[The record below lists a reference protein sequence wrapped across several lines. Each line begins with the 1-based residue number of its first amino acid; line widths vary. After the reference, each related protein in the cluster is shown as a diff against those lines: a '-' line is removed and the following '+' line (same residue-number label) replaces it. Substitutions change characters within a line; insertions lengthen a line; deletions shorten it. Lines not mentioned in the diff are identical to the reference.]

1 MDAQVK
7 ARRVNRATS
16 DRIREARRISTDL
29 LRRVEAIEKVG
40 ADAELGSTGYC
51 DGGRGADRYQGP
63 GDA

>member
-1 MDAQVK
+1 M
-7 ARRVNRATS
+7 NRATG

-40 ADAELGSTGYC
+40 ADAELGPTGYC